1 MVAQKSSYEIS
12 CSACGPDSEHQDG
25 SSFMFDVSRLRIAII
40 SWPLVRVARLFSMF
54 SFPYLRWKWHWGS
67 PDMVRLQMCIWNKA
81 ASQAPAVM
89 PQLHHSVSLLY
100 VAEDLQRMNR
110 IDMKG
115 EAMVRQRTGNN
126 ISTTNNMARDHQF
139 EVFSTNNL
147 LNAIKLDPNLSIK
160 KPLTKR
166 CRVAIFIAVE
176 NVQKSQLLPVQ
187 GRQWAFVIYSSAEE
201 AETETD

>member
-1 MVAQKSSYEIS
+1 
-12 CSACGPDSEHQDG
+12 
-25 SSFMFDVSRLRIAII
+25 
-40 SWPLVRVARLFSMF
+40 
-54 SFPYLRWKWHWGS
+54 
-67 PDMVRLQMCIWNKA
+67 
-81 ASQAPAVM
+81 M

-126 ISTTNNMARDHQF
+126 INNTTNNMARDHQF
-139 EVFSTNNL
+139 EVFSMNNL
-147 LNAIKLDPNLSIK
+147 LNTIKLDPNLSVK

-166 CRVAIFIAVE
+166 CRVAIVAVKTL
-176 NVQKSQLLPVQ
+176 QKSQLLPVQ